1 MDPSSSKLRDKNM
14 KIKFK
19 LMRLGKT
26 SRNDVGV
33 GGDQTSIVIG

>member
-26 SRNDVGV
+26 TRNDVGV
-33 GGDQTSIVIG
+33 GDQTSIVIG